1 MNGVNIRQ
9 AKEEDVAELHGLM
22 KQYIV
27 DFYEKAEPTAQEVK
41 AHIRYLLANPAAGLQ
56 FVAEEDGRLLG
67 FATLYFSFST
77 LQLKRQAIMND
88 LFVTA
93 EARGKKVGEKL
104 FRACVSYTRDNNLA
118 YMSWET
124 GLDNVRAQAFY
135 DKMGGTISDQVYY
148 EIK

>member
-1 MNGVNIRQ
+1 MDVNVRR
-9 AKEEDVAELHGLM
+9 ATEEDATQLYGLM

-27 DFYEKAEPTAQEVK
+27 DFYAKAEPEAQEVK
-41 AHIRYLLANPAAGLQ
+41 AHIRYLLANPATGLQ
-56 FVAEEDGRLLG
+56 FVAEENGRLLG

-104 FRACVSYTRDNNLA
+104 FQACVSYTRVNDLA

-124 GLDNVRAQAFY
+124 GRDNVRAQAFY
-135 DKMGGTISDQVYY
+135 DKMGGLISDQVYY
-148 EIK
+148 EID